1 MSFYL
6 FYFIV
11 CLLFFVI
18 SQEGKSWFFLY
29 RIIVFLLHLHDCCLF
44 ITSPYIHAFFFFEGA
59 ITYLRATGLFYTHL
73 LFIILFQIAADSAV
87 PFKIKWPTK
96 YSTLQVNLT
105 YTVSLYMFT
114 YIKLCGSLKK
124 MLRWFLLEFCTSYLG
139 GVAKKAWLLSTF

>member
-1 MSFYL
+1 MPSFLCYKSGGK
-6 FYFIV
+6 V
-11 CLLFFVI
+11 VI
-18 SQEGKSWFFLY
+18 LSVQDY
-29 RIIVFLLHLHDCCLF
+29 CLF
-44 ITSPYIHAFFFFEGA
+44 ITSSWLLSFYYIPLYACLFFFEGA
-59 ITYLRATGLFYTHL
+59 ITYLRATGLFNTHL